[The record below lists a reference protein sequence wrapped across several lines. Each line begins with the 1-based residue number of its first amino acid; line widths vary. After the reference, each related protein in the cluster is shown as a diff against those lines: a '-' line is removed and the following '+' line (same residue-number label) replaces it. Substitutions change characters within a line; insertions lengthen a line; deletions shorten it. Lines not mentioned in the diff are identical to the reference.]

1 MTTIDVTSAA
11 VLAAKQDVA
20 DATRI
25 LAREKLIG
33 PFGHPS
39 VRIPGS
45 NLVAILGDT
54 HFAVKLL
61 TEVGPEDVAI
71 IDMDGEPLDPT
82 ICGPGER
89 FIHTEIYKARPDV
102 NAIVHA
108 HPANCI
114 AFSVSN
120 RPLQPLWHLCTEVS
134 QGVPV
139 HMKSIQIDTPELAA
153 DLAATMGN
161 RPFVLLHGHGSVAVG
176 DCMATAC
183 VRQISLERA
192 AKLQATVDAMGGSV
206 PIAADEI
213 KSDGLSVGLTQEEIN
228 AQWDYWRLEISRL

>member
-1 MTTIDVTSAA
+1 MTLTKLTSAA
-11 VLAAKQDVA
+11 VQAAKQDVA

-39 VRIPGS
+39 VRIDGTD
-45 NLVAILGDT
+45 LVAILGDT

-71 IDMDGEPLDPT
+71 IDMDGEPLDPS

-102 NAIVHA
+102 HAVVHA

-114 AFSVSN
+114 AFSVSK

-153 DLAATMGN
+153 ELADTMGASS
-161 RPFVLLHGHGSVAVG
+161 FVLLHGHGSVAVG
-176 DCMATAC
+176 ESMATAC

-192 AKLQATVDAMGGSV
+192 AKLQATVDAMGESI

-228 AQWDYWRLEISRL
+228 AQWDYWRLEISRY

>member
-1 MTTIDVTSAA
+1 MTIDVNSPE

-39 VRIPGS
+39 ARIKGT
-45 NLVAILGDT
+45 NYVAILGDT

-71 IDMDGEPLDPT
+71 IDMDGEPVDPR
-82 ICGPGER
+82 ISGPGER
-89 FIHTEIYKARPDV
+89 FIHTEIYRARPDV
-102 NAIVHA
+102 NAVVHA

-114 AFSVSN
+114 AYSVSE

-139 HMKSIQIDTPELAA
+139 HRRSIQIDTPELARE
-153 DLAATMGN
+153 LVETMGS

-176 DCMATAC
+176 DCMGTAC
-183 VRQISLERA
+183 VRQVSLERA
-192 AKLQATVDAMGGSV
+192 AKLQATVDSIGASR

-213 KSDGLSVGLTQEEIN
+213 NSEGLSVGLTQEEVN
-228 AQWDYWRLEISRL
+228 AQWDYWRLETQRS